1 MMSFDDILPSKKFF
15 GGDPPKHQQQKHQQQ
30 KHQQQNQ
37 QPKNIN
43 LNKNFKQSVNKQTN
57 VISTNTETN
66 IKEEPKTNTKP
77 YDYTVPIQQNLVA
90 PTKYP
95 FKPANN
101 YYQSSNT
108 GAKGANKYSNQSFN
122 KYQKPFNNQ
131 SNSFG
136 NQSNSFGNQ
145 TNSFGNQTNSFGN
158 QTNSFG
164 NQNKTSQNN
173 KQKHYIK
180 PADKSDNSS
189 SFKPNRQINKYNR
202 EDDTPINTTQEAL
215 FTPITKIDKLN
226 APIIEQPQQ
235 IDSRVT
241 PIREIIYEVPRVENR
256 YIIANDNPYQNI
268 NRLNFLYEDF
278 IPDPLMPDKILSVN
292 DRFNLGEF
300 ISNNVLSLFEKEND
314 KYYLGKADQQIIKSL
329 YTNEIDG
336 LSKIFSKIKSLKLN
350 PNFEINNNMPKNFM
364 IFKSCY
370 PIRKTDSGVQ
380 CSKASQSVNLRIYK
394 TPLYT
399 EEDEIDGIKYN
410 KITKIP
416 DYCHIYDELDYYI
429 QINNIIKSKESPN
442 FPICYGIVKNIYDKT
457 ITFEKKEP
465 TELKITSTD
474 DNYDIQMKNMIST
487 AKLAY
492 DYLKD
497 YIIKNHPEVDKT
509 KIEENTNKLKKS
521 MDDNFTA
528 YSSINLKTTD
538 KERILIYKKS
548 MTSKLRMYL
557 DQLFRVFNFRD
568 FEKWKIEKGTTP
580 APTIETVKLLNS
592 DGELVDVHKSEL
604 SNVITFSLCESPDW
618 SYKEWTNPQT
628 IRQYGV
634 AKMIESGWHT
644 DEEKEIFTFQLLY
657 ALLVMLKNKIYI
669 PKFGID
675 NIFIKKIK
683 TSDMQTK
690 IFVYEI
696 DGIKYYIPNK
706 GFYVM
711 IDQRYASSTDEIDQY
726 EIDPDHKNNVKIND
740 DAYEDSIKDMIINT
754 ITSILTNE
762 SYICK
767 KRIPTTTY
775 KGNLIK
781 TDDYNECI
789 NTIRNLIIHNFMK
802 YANNRNGTIIS
813 ADEFRLIN
821 GNIKPLINYECG
833 ELVLESIDNN
843 TRYRIAQIV
852 SLPDDASD
860 EVELQTKNDSNEMKI
875 DTVKIINLYSVKNN
889 SLFKQIKDKYI
900 RSDDNI
906 IETYSISTAEAL
918 AAL

>member
-1 MMSFDDILPSKKFF
+1 MLSFNDILPSKKL
-15 GGDPPKHQQQKHQQQ
+15 GGDNYKP
-30 KHQQQNQ
+30 
-37 QPKNIN
+37 
-43 LNKNFKQSVNKQTN
+43 FKQSNKPSN
-57 VISTNTETN
+57 ISINTETDTN
-66 IKEEPKTNTKP
+66 IEESKQIFNSPKK
-77 YDYTVPIQQNLVA
+77 DNLIT
-90 PTKYP
+90 PFNHNKYP
-95 FKPANN
+95 SKSPFK
-101 YYQSSNT
+101 
-108 GAKGANKYSNQSFN
+108 KSFN
-122 KYQKPFNNQ
+122 YDSNKHNGFNDSIKKPFNKSYNKYD
-131 SNSFG
+131 SNK
-136 NQSNSFGNQ
+136 
-145 TNSFGNQTNSFGN
+145 TNSS
-158 QTNSFG
+158 
-164 NQNKTSQNN
+164 
-173 KQKHYIK
+173 KHYNK
-180 PADKSDNSS
+180 PFDKH
-189 SFKPNRQINKYNR
+189 NKDQL
-202 EDDTPINTTQEAL
+202 EPINITQEEL

-226 APIIEQPQQ
+226 APIIEQPRQ

-278 IPDPLMPDKILSVN
+278 IPDPLMPDKILTIN

-300 ISNNVLSLFEKEND
+300 ISNNVLSLFEKETD
-314 KYYLGKADQQIIKSL
+314 KYYLGKAEQQIIKSL

-350 PNFEINNNMPKNFM
+350 PNFEIDNNMPKNFM

-592 DGELVDVHKSEL
+592 DGEFVDVHKSEL

-657 ALLVMLKNKIYI
+657 ALLVMLKHQIFI
-669 PKFGID
+669 PNFSID
-675 NIFIKKIK
+675 NIFIKKIITK
-683 TSDMQTK
+683 EMQTK

-711 IDQRYASSTDEIDQY
+711 IDQRYATNDINKDKQY
-726 EIDPDHKNNVKIND
+726 YDYDLDNNVSIDNNSYISNIVEMFKNIFNDILNNSSFICQNILQSTIDKLMIKIDDIND
-740 DAYEDSIKDMIINT
+740 
-754 ITSILTNE
+754 
-762 SYICK
+762 
-767 KRIPTTTY
+767 
-775 KGNLIK
+775 
-781 TDDYNECI
+781 TDDIVNFNECI
-789 NTIRNLIIHNFMK
+789 NLIRNLIIYCFMK
-802 YANNRNGTIIS
+802 YSNNRNGTIIS
-813 ADEFRLIN
+813 ADEFKLVN
-821 GNIKPLINYECG
+821 GNIKPLINYDCG
-833 ELVLESIDNN
+833 ELVLESVDNN

-852 SLPDDASD
+852 NLPNNS
-860 EVELQTKNDSNEMKI
+860 
-875 DTVKIINLYSVKNN
+875 DTVSIQTVDNDNKKVIIEKKIIELFSVKNN
-889 SLFKQIKDKYI
+889 SFFRQIKDKYI

-906 IETYSISTAEAL
+906 IETYSISTIPSF
-918 AAL
+918 